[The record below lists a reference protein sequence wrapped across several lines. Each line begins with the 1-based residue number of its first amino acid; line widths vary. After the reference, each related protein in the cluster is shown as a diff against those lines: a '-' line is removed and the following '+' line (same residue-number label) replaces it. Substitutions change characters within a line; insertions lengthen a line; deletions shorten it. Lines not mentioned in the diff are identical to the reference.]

1 VLGAGAMLAATTQ
14 GPISAMVLMMELTAR
29 DRSFILPLFIIVCV
43 ATLVSRSIESR
54 SIYDAKL
61 TDEQI
66 AERQRLRDITAQEVW
81 PKQQSEQ
88 AGG

>member
-1 VLGAGAMLAATTQ
+1 
-14 GPISAMVLMMELTAR
+14 
-29 DRSFILPLFIIVCV
+29 LFVIVCV
-43 ATLVSRSIESR
+43 AALVARSVEPR

-81 PKQQSEQ
+81 PKQQTEQ
-88 AGG
+88 S